1 MICHLPRV
9 NLRPV
14 DPTSIDRSS
23 ISFEVSAL
31 SNDLV
36 DDISTMFPTVHYSP
50 SSIGMWSGDWVTDIA
65 IVGAGDN
72 ARFSF
77 EIDTPLDAELGNY
90 DLRVQW
96 TDAAGQTSDWLTAEE
111 AFYLQNS
118 LPRVL
123 GNGDMTYA
131 GVPTVK
137 VGTSELVSV
146 GRSDLGCRDSVVQSR
161 RSQL

>member
-9 NLRPV
+9 NLRRV
-14 DPTSIDRSS
+14 DRQLTGDS

-50 SSIGMWSGDWVTDIA
+50 SIGMWSGDWVTDIA

-90 DLRVQW
+90 DVSTVDDRPVKLVIGLLRRRHS
-96 TDAAGQTSDWLTAEE
+96 TCKTHSPE
-111 AFYLQNS
+111 F
-118 LPRVL
+118 L
-123 GNGDMTYA
+123 G
-131 GVPTVK
+131 TVI
-137 VGTSELVSV
+137 
-146 GRSDLGCRDSVVQSR
+146 
-161 RSQL
+161 